1 MSYSAYSA
9 YLPGRTESNFIV
21 IPGDFVAG
29 CAGSR
34 SMDSEYWTYTEV
46 KSGQAKVEVF
56 PWKKIGRTRVE
67 GERTAPAT
75 MVDGPR
81 RRRFFILAGP

>member
-1 MSYSAYSA
+1 MTTCYTSFKCSCDKHRITSATNATDCVAIAKALGMSYSA

-34 SMDSEYWTYTEV
+34 SMDSEYWTYTEELH
-46 KSGQAKVEVF
+46 KHA
-56 PWKKIGRTRVE
+56 RRDDD
-67 GERTAPAT
+67 
-75 MVDGPR
+75 VDG
-81 RRRFFILAGP
+81 